1 MASDNDVNG
10 LYSKVN
16 VYLASFSRFFT
27 ARSLQ
32 FYTTNL
38 LLKVKV
44 DDTPIAA
51 IKNSKNLK

>member
-32 FYTTNL
+32 FYTNL